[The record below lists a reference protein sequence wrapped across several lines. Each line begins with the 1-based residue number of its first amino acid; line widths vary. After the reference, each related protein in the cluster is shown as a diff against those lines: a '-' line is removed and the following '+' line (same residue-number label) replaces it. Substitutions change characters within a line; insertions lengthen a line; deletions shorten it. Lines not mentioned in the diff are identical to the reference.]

1 MNAISFRDAIAHGFK
16 TTQVTQDSVYEL
28 IDLAEQLLKA
38 IPSSKESR

>member
-16 TTQVTQDSVYEL
+16 TKQVTQDIIYEL

-38 IPSSKESR
+38 ILSGKESE